1 MDPLFPSGKYSFF
14 ILNNYYKNFYYFKSK
29 DLSESESDSESE
41 SESDYDNIL
50 LRITYKNHLHD
61 DMKITKYITESTLV
75 NDDYFVFPD
84 LNEFNINKNG
94 DFFNY
99 LVNLNLNKYCCEIL
113 NRENQLFGNF
123 IEKFG
128 EIDLYDSIDE
138 IGRKNKN
145 TIWTKNTLEKFSSFM
160 KHMSCAIH
168 ELHKIGVCH
177 FDIKPENIR
186 VDTLSKFP
194 DGKFGKRFRLIDF
207 GFAEQTPFMNQRK
220 YGAGTPGYSPKI
232 FDPKSTNWLPYSSP
246 NDWIPIN
253 KKVTRLID
261 NDDGSQSAQLS
272 YKSLHVIDNLYY
284 DKEPLTEDENEL
296 FYKSDVYSLGRTFY
310 HLLYFLNK
318 NIQESEKGKIKYVLM
333 NDIINNMVNPDINT
347 RFSSKKMYIRI
358 DMI

>member
-138 IGRKNKN
+138 IGRKN
-145 TIWTKNTLEKFSSFM
+145 
-160 KHMSCAIH
+160 
-168 ELHKIGVCH
+168 
-177 FDIKPENIR
+177 
-186 VDTLSKFP
+186 
-194 DGKFGKRFRLIDF
+194 
-207 GFAEQTPFMNQRK
+207 
-220 YGAGTPGYSPKI
+220 
-232 FDPKSTNWLPYSSP
+232 
-246 NDWIPIN
+246 
-253 KKVTRLID
+253 
-261 NDDGSQSAQLS
+261 
-272 YKSLHVIDNLYY
+272 
-284 DKEPLTEDENEL
+284 
-296 FYKSDVYSLGRTFY
+296 
-310 HLLYFLNK
+310 
-318 NIQESEKGKIKYVLM
+318 
-333 NDIINNMVNPDINT
+333 
-347 RFSSKKMYIRI
+347 
-358 DMI
+358 